1 MDFSIESDFIKKYIK
16 KEYRERIIFE
26 LQSKKKREKGISRF
40 SHSAPTVL
48 NESFIPCPMT
58 QLQDHLVALCSA
70 QDECYMISGD
80 TLDGHTLPLLD
91 AVEYCQ
97 ASHMAVILISSK
109 FAVVKEEFEGGQP
122 QVFISR

>member
-1 MDFSIESDFIKKYIK
+1 MDFNIELDFIKKYIK

-26 LQSKKKREKGISRF
+26 LQSKKKREKGFSHF
-40 SHSAPTVL
+40 SHSAQTVL
-48 NESFIPCPMT
+48 NDSFIPCPMT

-80 TLDGHTLPLLD
+80 TLDGHILPLHA
-91 AVEYCQ
+91 AVEYCK

-122 QVFISR
+122 QVFISI